1 MIPLLLVAA
10 TAQGACQLMQTATP
24 AGTVVLLQAIAEPLS
39 CRRVTLRSSRPIPKV
54 HVAVWRHRVRPDHI
68 RFGDNEVEIGLP
80 ELKVGDE
87 VRIDVAL
94 AAQDVEVILGPPPAR
109 SQPAKETHIT
119 WTVAVDPKHPGW
131 GFADPKFAMTRKE
144 VATVDPAGHRVVD
157 EPGAAASGV
166 LRLAPGSFT
175 LDAPGA
181 SMMGW
186 GSPGVTVT
194 RTPTKLQF
202 AAPEGGEA
210 RWRVSSMAGAS
221 VIPDEQTFTEGLDW
235 RFRQVSLPE
244 PAIPPRYGAGNDPEA
259 LARAL
264 YGDVQSLVDGW
275 LPGPSP
281 LHPRQLN
288 RAWRSGWATPVEHA
302 LILDRLLKQGGI
314 VAAWMLTGE
323 APEFLTLTGYDH
335 MLVAARLG
343 ERDVLL
349 DPACGVCDFD
359 EVSTRVAGKRAVGA
373 AAVVPLSPGQLSR
386 KLSLVGNEFAAV
398 VTASGAAALWLREA
412 AVGLGEVRR
421 NEVLAASLG
430 MEGARVTRVEGLESL
445 GQPVRLELTSPRPP
459 GPVFTLEPPWIG
471 GWADE

>member
-1 MIPLLLVAA
+1 MITLLLAA
-10 TAQGACQLMQTATP
+10 TPALGACQLMQTAT
-24 AGTVVLLQAIAEPLS
+24 ATGTVVMVQAMAEPLS
-39 CRRVTLRSSRPIPKV
+39 CRRVTVRSSRAIPKV
-54 HVAVWRHRVRPDHI
+54 DVAIGRRRVPRDHV

-80 ELKVGDE
+80 ELNVGDE

-94 AAQDVEVILGPPPAR
+94 AADDVEVILGAPPPRAHE
-109 SQPAKETHIT
+109 AKETHIT

-131 GFADPKFAMTRKE
+131 GFADPKFATTRKE
-144 VATVDPAGHRVVD
+144 VATVEPAGHRMVD
-157 EPGAAASGV
+157 EGGASASGV

-175 LDAPGA
+175 LEAPGA

-194 RTPTKLQF
+194 RTLTKLQF
-202 AAPEGGEA
+202 SAPEGGEA

-221 VIPDEQTFTEGLDW
+221 VIPDEQTFVEGLDW

-244 PAIPPRYGAGNDPEA
+244 PAIPVRYGSMTDSEA

-264 YGDVQSLVDGW
+264 YGEVQALVDGW

-302 LILDRLLKQGGI
+302 LILDRLLKQAQ
-314 VAAWMLTGE
+314 VVSAWMLTGE
-323 APEFLTLTGYDH
+323 SPEFLTLTGYDR

-349 DPACGVCDFD
+349 DPACVVCAFD

-373 AAVVPLSPGQLSR
+373 AAVVPLSAGQLTR
-386 KLSLVGNEFAAV
+386 KLTLVGNEFGAV
-398 VTASGAAALWLREA
+398 VAASGAAALWLREA
-412 AVGLGEVRR
+412 SWGLGEVRR
-421 NEVLAASLG
+421 NEVLATSLG
-430 MEGARVTRVEGLESL
+430 MEGARVTLVEGLESL
-445 GQPVRLELTSPRPP
+445 GQPLRVELTSPRPP
-459 GPVFTLEPPWIG
+459 APVFTIEPPWIG